1 MASPPSLTSVQLEP
15 SAPSARLKSSPPE
28 PDALFWQ
35 TTATFVTLA
44 EPIVPVPFATEHV
57 WPDGLFFTVTLYA
70 EPAGRGVA
78 KVKVPLAEVVR
89 LSPPLSCRTT
99 VPLSPE
105 TVPPTVK
112 LGPVAIPPP
121 DQLSTRLVP

>member
-15 SAPSARLKSSPPE
+15 RAPSARLKSSPPE

-35 TTATFVTLA
+35 STATLVTLA
-44 EPIVPVPFATEHV
+44 EPIVPVPLATEHV
-57 WPDGLFFTVTLYA
+57 CPDGLLLTVTVYG
-70 EPAGRGVA
+70 EPADRPVPN
-78 KVKVPLAEVVR
+78 VKPPLADRVR

-105 TVPPTVK
+105 RVPPTVK
-112 LGPVAIPPP
+112 LGPAAMPPP
-121 DQLSTRLVP
+121 DQLSARPVP